1 MISSKIKERCKN
13 NFIKM
18 KKERL
23 GKEPICLVWPMIK
36 DRFNIILSA
45 AADKSLYISFPK
57 PASAV
62 FPRTNP
68 CLQNLSGGKSLT
80 LEAPETKNFK
90 VMF

>member
-1 MISSKIKERCKN
+1 MLTLKN
-13 NFIKM
+13 E
-18 KKERL
+18 KERL

-45 AADKSLYISFPK
+45 AAVKTLYISFPK

-68 CLQNLSGGKSLT
+68 
-80 LEAPETKNFK
+80 
-90 VMF
+90 